1 MDLEKLKRDWA
12 EDPQLRFYA
21 FDTVEELADHLRK
34 CHNDMMN
41 GELGCLGYLY
51 RQQTLRLR
59 ELMKELTDVR
69 REQQA
74 SRR

>member
-1 MDLEKLKRDWA
+1 MDLEKLRRDWE
-12 EDPQLRFYA
+12 EDPQLKYLA
-21 FDTVEELADHLRK
+21 YDTVEDLAGHLRK

-59 ELMKELTDVR
+59 ALQQEMKKHE
-69 REQQA
+69 RE
-74 SRR
+74 R